1 MTMSEMYYLEEV
13 EIFFLPYPDCDIRFP
28 PHNFP
33 PFLNYRRDMPKLQQ
47 FCHLPE

>member
-1 MTMSEMYYLEEV
+1 MYYLEEV

-33 PFLNYRRDMPKLQQ
+33 PFQKYRRDMPRLMLEITTI
-47 FCHLPE
+47 LPFA